1 MDTWWANGNIFD
13 ITGGN
18 ADISVSNVF
27 YYGPATTVNANIN
40 GTTFS
45 TVKVANTL
53 SIQGGTLNVNFSGFT
68 PTLSNSW
75 TLFDA
80 ANRGG
85 TITNLNG
92 AGLPPGTRLSLD
104 YAAGGTLGQVV
115 TLNVDSTLNLR
126 VDLSNGT
133 ATIQNPA
140 PGATP
145 MNIDGYIIRSASG
158 SLNAAGF
165 IGVGQSGW
173 LPGLPPSQSDGV
185 ISETNFA
192 GALAIPQGGSFPIG
206 AAFDSS
212 GSQDLTFEFHLST
225 NEILRGTVEYV
236 GVPSLPAD
244 FNHSGGV
251 NGADLTVWKGAFGPG
266 TGADANGD
274 GRSDGA
280 DFLVWQ
286 RTLGAG
292 TQAAPAAGAV
302 PEPNAWLA
310 MLTCVA
316 AVTGVRRRRFCA

>member
-1 MDTWWANGNIFD
+1 
-13 ITGGN
+13 
-18 ADISVSNVF
+18 
-27 YYGPATTVNANIN
+27 
-40 GTTFS
+40 
-45 TVKVANTL
+45 
-53 SIQGGTLNVNFSGFT
+53 
-68 PTLSNSW
+68 
-75 TLFDA
+75 
-80 ANRGG
+80 
-85 TITNLNG
+85 
-92 AGLPPGTRLSLD
+92 
-104 YAAGGTLGQVV
+104 
-115 TLNVDSTLNLR
+115 
-126 VDLSNGT
+126 
-133 ATIQNPA
+133 
-140 PGATP
+140 

-158 SLNAAGF
+158 SLNTAGF
-165 IGVGQSGW
+165 TGVGQSGW

-192 GALAIPQGGSFPIG
+192 GALSIPQGGSFPIG
-206 AAFDSS
+206 NAFDSA

-251 NGADLTVWKGAFGPG
+251 NGADLAVWKGAFGPG
-266 TGADANGD
+266 AGADANGD

-310 MLTCVA
+310 MLMCVA
-316 AVTGVRRRRFCA
+316 ALTTARKRICD